1 MVTEANSVKVV
12 NKVIPNKEQIM
23 GFLEP
28 GPDGPICMVNL
39 LQFKPLAEYDDG
51 RSTELT
57 GREAYAVYEQGVK
70 KLLKEVGGSIGLL
83 KRQVEGSQNRNAVAG
98 LDFAGI
104 AHLAHGLV
112 NFVDS
117 GQKPGLAAF
126 WAAQQVALA
135 HDLNF
140 ELFVAH
146 ESASEG
152 EFWGKRSI
160 RASTRDRAA
169 ANLDLSRSRS

>member
-39 LQFKPLAEYDDG
+39 LKFKPLAEYDDG

-70 KLLKEVGGSIGLL
+70 KLLKEVGGSIGFEGD
-83 KRQVEGSQNRNAVAG
+83 VER
-98 LDFAGI
+98 
-104 AHLAHGLV
+104 LALGEVEDLWDV
-112 NFVDS
+112 
-117 GQKPGLAAF
+117 
-126 WAAQQVALA
+126 VALA
-135 HDLNF
+135 VWPSRQVML
-140 ELFVAH
+140 EVMQ
-146 ESASEG
+146 SEAMG
-152 EFWGKRSI
+152 EISVH
-160 RASTRDRAA
+160 RAA
-169 ANLDLSRSRS
+169 GLAGQLNIETAAFTGDWL